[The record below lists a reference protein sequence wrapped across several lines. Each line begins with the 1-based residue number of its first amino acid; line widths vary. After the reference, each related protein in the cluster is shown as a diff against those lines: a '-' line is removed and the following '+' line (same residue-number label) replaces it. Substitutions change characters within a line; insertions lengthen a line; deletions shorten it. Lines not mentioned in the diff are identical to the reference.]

1 MLPNVRGFNAPP
13 AITYVLDDPKLRF
26 RNFFSPFFSLILALM
41 SYFCRRPVDH
51 YPFSST
57 PLFAIFNQEAIGG
70 NLKFVRHCL
79 VLPPLAVLLVD
90 ITVPLLPMI
99 ILLCP
104 IYYDLDCDSSIAVMT
119 ALSL

>member
-1 MLPNVRGFNAPP
+1 MEVLPNVRGFNAPP

-79 VLPPLAVLLVD
+79 VLPPLS
-90 ITVPLLPMI
+90 
-99 ILLCP
+99 LCF
-104 IYYDLDCDSSIAVMT
+104 
-119 ALSL
+119 LSTSLFHCFP